1 MKLKTFVNGSSYV
14 TPSIVEVSVASESI
28 LCMSGTVESFGFVDD
43 ADGWDEN

>member
-1 MKLKTFVNGSSYV
+1 MKLKTFPTGSSYE

-43 ADGWDEN
+43 SEGWDEN